1 MLELISKLPEVW
13 AQYSP
18 FLAALFLAL
27 WALSEALAQ
36 LEGVASNSVYQLLR
50 SALKTVLRV
59 VFKKE
64 V

>member
-27 WALSEALAQ
+27 WTLSEALAQ
-36 LEGVASNSVYQLLR
+36 IDGLASNSVYQLAR
-50 SALKTVLRV
+50 SVLKSILKV